1 MRKLSKRLVLTMTA
15 LAWSTALLPF
25 AAPTVDAKELKQ
37 VPNLQVFDANNKLLG
52 KVESFQGDGD
62 VQVIFRVDKSVFYV
76 KVLRTGFTSE
86 ETLYY
91 ESTDCSGLALDDID
105 GGQDILPEG
114 IIGPDGGTVYL
125 KDPNAIPGSYHIRS
139 EWTEDEDDDT
149 SLRVCRVVDYTEE
162 KIPTVAVINLL
173 DLFTPPFSV
182 R

>member
-1 MRKLSKRLVLTMTA
+1 MNRRRPVLTMIG
-15 LAWSTALLPF
+15 LAWSMMLLPF
-25 AAPTVDAKELKQ
+25 AAPVADAKELKQ
-37 VPNLQVFDANNKLLG
+37 VPNLQVFDANSKLLG

-91 ESTDCSGLALDDID
+91 ESTDCTGPALDDAEGD
-105 GGQDILPEG
+105 QNILPEG

-125 KDPNAIPGSYHIRS
+125 KNPSATAGSYHIRS

-149 SLRVCRVVDYTEE
+149 SLRVCREVDYLEE
-162 KIPTVAVINLL
+162 KIPTIAVINLL
-173 DLFTPPFSV
+173 DVFTPPFSV